1 MSPETSGYWELFDK
15 TFPMLIDGKLINDG
29 ETTDVVSP
37 RDKKVV
43 GKIAVASKD
52 DVNRA
57 VAAAKKAGESGPWS
71 KMTGQDRAKILM
83 QIADAIS
90 SHQKE
95 FEFLE
100 AIDVGKPVTGVRY
113 SDLPISLDS
122 LSYFAGRAQ
131 DLAGTSKEVGTAD
144 VFHRSRLEPFGTVLE
159 VLPWN
164 GPLWT
169 GVQRMAAILAAGNVA
184 VIKPAEIASVSFTY
198 LASLIA
204 DLLPAGVLTVLP
216 GSGSK
221 VGAQLTTHPD
231 IDMVS
236 LTGSVETGAQVLR
249 DTAHQIKTVSLELGG
264 KNPNIILNDADMDST
279 LMWSV
284 MGAFAN
290 SGQICV
296 SGSRILIQRG
306 IYEEFVSR
314 FVADVEKLSV
324 GDPLDESNFMGSV
337 VGETHFKKI
346 WEYIDSAIA
355 NKQGKLLTGGTPYT
369 DDSRSKGWFIK
380 PTVFADVASTCE
392 IACEEIFGPVVT
404 LTPFDEID
412 EALAIANGSNFGL
425 SAGVFTQD
433 LNRAAVVAN
442 ALQAGQVYINQWF
455 APGVLQAP
463 SGGYKHSG
471 LGAVGIEKY
480 LQTKNIFTRI
490 NPTRI

>member
-1 MSPETSGYWELFDK
+1 
-15 TFPMLIDGKLINDG
+15 
-29 ETTDVVSP
+29 
-37 RDKKVV
+37 
-43 GKIAVASKD
+43 
-52 DVNRA
+52 
-57 VAAAKKAGESGPWS
+57 AGESGPWS
-71 KMTGQDRAKILM
+71 KMTGQDRGKVLL

-90 SHQKE
+90 SHQSE

-131 DLAGTSKEVGTAD
+131 DLAGSSKEVGTFD

-198 LASLIA
+198 LASIIA
-204 DLLPAGVLTVLP
+204 DILPPGVLTVLP

-249 DTAHQIKTVSLELGG
+249 DTAHQIKTLSLELGG
-264 KNPNIILNDADMDST
+264 KNPNIILNDADLDST

-306 IYEEFVSR
+306 IYDEFVSR

-324 GDPLDESNFMGSV
+324 GDPLDESIFMGSV
-337 VGETHFKKI
+337 VGETHFKKV

-355 NKQGKLLTGGTPYT
+355 TKQGTLVTGGVPYT
-369 DDSRSKGWFIK
+369 DEFRSNGWFIK
-380 PTVFADVASTCE
+380 PTVFADVASACA

-412 EALAIANGSNFGL
+412 EAVAIANDSDFGL

-433 LNRAAVVAN
+433 LNRAATVAH

-463 SGGYKHSG
+463 SAGYKQSG

-490 NPTRI
+490 NNTRS